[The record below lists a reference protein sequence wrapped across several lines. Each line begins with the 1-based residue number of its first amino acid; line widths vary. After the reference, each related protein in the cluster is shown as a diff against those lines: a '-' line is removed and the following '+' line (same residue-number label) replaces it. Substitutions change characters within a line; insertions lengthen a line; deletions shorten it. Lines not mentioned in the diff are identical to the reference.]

1 MEVVVGLIK
10 ADHEALPLTA
20 KASLVVQLV
29 RFPACHASVT
39 GSHGAIFDGVAVKLI
54 YGSLEPGQLL
64 ADINELATTH
74 FGLPFA
80 SKPTITSLLEHFPIS
95 HPRFER

>member
-1 MEVVVGLIK
+1 MRATHDE
-10 ADHEALPLTA
+10 LPLTI

-74 FGLPFA
+74 FGLPFT
-80 SKPTITSLLEHFPIS
+80 SKPTITSLLEHFPVS